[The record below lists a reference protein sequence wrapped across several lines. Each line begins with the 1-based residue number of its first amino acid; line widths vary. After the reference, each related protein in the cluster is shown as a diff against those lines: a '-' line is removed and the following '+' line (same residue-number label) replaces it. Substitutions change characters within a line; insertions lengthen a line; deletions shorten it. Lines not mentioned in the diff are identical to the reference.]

1 MTYTG
6 NDLSGNGAES
16 DANHTG
22 SPLRDARRNVIKH
35 VYAAKDSAADQL
47 IASAERIRA
56 EAFRSDDDVVIRQA
70 QQLTHAMERAAV
82 YLHSHTFDQ
91 MTGDA
96 TVMVRTRPWQ
106 AVMIAFLVGVIFGRS
121 FRRFTL
127 D

>member
-1 MTYTG
+1 MTYDG
-6 NDLSGNGAES
+6 NDQPEHEADSE
-16 DANHTG
+16 ANRAG
-22 SPLRDARRNVIKH
+22 SPLRDARRTVIKR
-35 VYAAKDSAADQL
+35 VYAAKDAAADQL
-47 IASAERIRA
+47 IASAERMRA
-56 EAFRSDDDVVIRQA
+56 EAFRSNDDVVIRQA